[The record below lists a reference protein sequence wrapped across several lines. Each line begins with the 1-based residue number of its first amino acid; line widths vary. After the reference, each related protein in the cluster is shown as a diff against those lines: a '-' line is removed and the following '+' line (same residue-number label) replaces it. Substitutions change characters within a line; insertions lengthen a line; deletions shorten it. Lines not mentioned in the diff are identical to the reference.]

1 MLTVKLIDLGR
12 DHAPRWGVKR
22 WQAYYRG
29 SLFAASLFLGRREL
43 LVVLGYWWRPT

>member
-1 MLTVKLIDLGR
+1 MLTLKLIN
-12 DHAPRWGVKR
+12 HAGHWPSRWGLAR
-22 WQAYYRG
+22 WHTYYRG